1 MRTITL
7 FRGLAW
13 FGALIVFGSLVLVRW
28 GDDPN
33 LPGGPP
39 GTVEKYVVGACLL
52 AALSALAISVSGR
65 KRIPPSWTARGIS
78 VASAVAIL
86 GIAVYIRNHA
96 VSTGFTDVLRGQGW
110 IWLLA
115 GGGMLFGA
123 SVGSLGLKP
132 PPTPHKQRKRH

>member
-1 MRTITL
+1 MRMITL

-13 FGALIVFGSLVLVRW
+13 FGALVVFGSLVLVRW

-39 GTVEKYVVGACLL
+39 GTVEKLVVGACLL

-65 KRIPPSWTARGIS
+65 KRIPPSWTARAIAT
-78 VASAVAIL
+78 ASAAAIL
-86 GIAVYIRNHA
+86 AIAVYIRSHA
-96 VSTGFTDVLRGQGW
+96 LSTGFPDVLGGQGW
-110 IWLLA
+110 IWLIA
-115 GGGMLFGA
+115 GGGMLLSA
-123 SVGSLGLKP
+123 SAGTLGLKP

>member
-28 GDDPN
+28 GADPN

-39 GTVEKYVVGACLL
+39 GTVEKFVVGACLL
-52 AALSALAISVSGR
+52 AVLSAMAISVSGR
-65 KRIPPSWTARGIS
+65 KRIPPSWTARIIAT
-78 VASAVAIL
+78 ASALAIL
-86 GIAVYIRNHA
+86 ALTMYIRSYA

-110 IWLLA
+110 LWLLA
-115 GGGMLFGA
+115 GGGMLLGA
-123 SVGSLGLKP
+123 AAGTMSLKP
-132 PPTPHKQRKRH
+132 PPPPNKQRKHR